1 MVVCQKK
8 RVLSHFT
15 YVWLFLNFCVLLS
28 ATRCDA
34 QMGLEGIIVEKYYI
48 TGPGD
53 TLCSDSTACI
63 PQGTTTYR
71 IYVDMAPVYRL
82 QAVYGVQGHEM
93 RIATTTR
100 FYNCPA
106 ADGIT
111 ANDIHPNLLTSSCA
125 MLDSWLSVGAAALDY
140 QAVLKTEDDSLPSLA
155 LDNKHG
161 FLKNSDTAFGIPLTD
176 RDGMRFLRL
185 QPAVN
190 FFNMEQ
196 DLRLFDSKNASEVSG
211 LMRTTDGAW
220 ASYGGAVGPQP
231 ENRVLIAQLTTDG
244 VLSFELNIQLAVPG
258 GGVEKFVARN
268 PVDGETEHPAL
279 RFTSAPGKLPPQIE
293 LRRQDIKSVKS
304 KKAPFPIEAKV
315 YDEDGTIVSVDY
327 YVNGKPTVQV
337 NAPPYLFRY
346 NGTDQGVWIHAVA
359 TDNDGLKAASSTMY
373 IGAE

>member
-1 MVVCQKK
+1 MFVCIQLIKY
-8 RVLSHFT
+8 SHLP
-15 YVWLFLNFCVLLS
+15 VWWWIIFPCLLLS
-28 ATRCDA
+28 ALRSDA
-34 QMGLEGIIVEKYYI
+34 QTGLEGVIVEKYYL
-48 TGPGD
+48 TGAGD
-53 TLCSDSTACI
+53 TLCSDSTGCI
-63 PQGTTTYR
+63 PPGSTTYR

-100 FYNCPA
+100 FYNCPL

-111 ANDIHPNLLTSSCA
+111 ANDIHPNLLTSGCA

-140 QAVLKTEDDSLPSLA
+140 QAVLKTDDDSLPSLA
-155 LDNKHG
+155 LENKHG
-161 FLKNSDTAFGIPLTD
+161 FLKNSDTAIGIPLTD

-185 QPAVN
+185 QPAVS

-196 DLRLFDSKNASEVSG
+196 DLRLFDSKNAFEVSG
-211 LMRTTDGAW
+211 LIRTTDGAW

-231 ENRVLIAQLTTDG
+231 DNRVLIAQLTTDG
-244 VLSFELNIQLAVPG
+244 VLTFELNIQLAVPG

-293 LRRQDIKSVKS
+293 LRRQDMKSVKS
-304 KKAPFPIEAKV
+304 RKTPFPIEAQV
-315 YDEDGTIVSVDY
+315 SDEDGTIVSVDY
-327 YVNGKPTVQV
+327 YVNGKPTAQV
-337 NAPPYLFRY
+337 TAPPYLFRY